1 MNVHLSMKVRIV
13 DCSIANWCQTPSSVI
28 FCFAHTWRAG
38 AEVAT
43 EKPYFLKESTADR
56 IFNRLFG
63 LLLRLGIGARY
74 NYLLETRG
82 RRTGR
87 VYATPVNL
95 LEIGQNRYLV
105 AVRGET
111 AWVRNAR
118 AAGSILLRK
127 AGRRMEFRVREV
139 EISARAPILKE
150 FLDRY
155 ATQVQRFYPVPK
167 GAPVESFRDMASRAP
182 VFELQG

>member
-1 MNVHLSMKVRIV
+1 LS
-13 DCSIANWCQTPSSVI
+13 QY
-28 FCFAHTWRAG
+28 FLFAHTWRAEG
-38 AEVAT
+38 KVAT

-63 LLLRLGIGARY
+63 LLLRVGIGARY

-87 VYATPVNL
+87 VYTTPVNL
-95 LEIGQNRYLV
+95 LEMDRRRYLV

-111 AWVRNAR
+111 GWVRNAR

-127 AGRRMEFRVREV
+127 ANRRMEFRVREV
-139 EISARAPILKE
+139 EVSARAPILKE

-155 ATQVQRFYPVPK
+155 AAQVQRFYPVPK
-167 GAPVESFRDMASRAP
+167 GAPVESFREMASRAP
-182 VFELQG
+182 VFELQE